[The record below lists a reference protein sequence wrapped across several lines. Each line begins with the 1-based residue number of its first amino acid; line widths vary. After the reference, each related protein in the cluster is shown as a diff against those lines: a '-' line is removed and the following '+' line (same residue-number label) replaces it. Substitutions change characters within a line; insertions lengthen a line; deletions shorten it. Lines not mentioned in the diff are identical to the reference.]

1 MRGHVRAQLQPRR
14 AKLSV
19 TPLASEPLPCTHSVS
34 WNVTGTSALVGV
46 LVPLPFIARVQGTAC
61 DRLADQLGAFL
72 KGDDIPAPKAGKS
85 SGS

>member
-1 MRGHVRAQLQPRR
+1 
-14 AKLSV
+14 
-19 TPLASEPLPCTHSVS
+19 
-34 WNVTGTSALVGV
+34 VGV
-46 LVPLPFIARVQGTAC
+46 LVPLPFIARMQGTAC